1 MRGGTP
7 LGGSVSPFITRP
19 LSCNYACVTAQ
30 FAMKSHKKRGPGS
43 SSCGPLDSGLH
54 LLWKIWALEHH
65 LEGQTEEQHAA
76 LRHSEVAGSQY
87 RDWHSFPPSLSPR
100 PSCFIHSRLGFPAP
114 NNPDSLLDLIAF
126 PSRSK
131 KKRQWLCLIF
141 FFTYSRW
148 LNF

>member
-7 LGGSVSPFITRP
+7 LGDYVSPFMTRS
-19 LSCNYACVTAQ
+19 LSCNYACVSTQ
-30 FAMKSHKKRGPGS
+30 FALKSHKKRGPGS

-54 LLWKIWALEHH
+54 LLWKIWALEHD

-76 LRHSEVAGSQY
+76 LRHSEVASSKY
-87 RDWHSFPPSLSPR
+87 RDSRSFPPSLSPR
-100 PSCFIHSRLGFPAP
+100 PSCFIHSHLGFPAP
-114 NNPDSLLDLIAF
+114 DNPDSLLDFIAS
-126 PSRSK
+126 PPRSK
-131 KKRQWLCLIF
+131 KKRQQLCLIF